1 MLSLENRLNLL
12 KEDLLREP
20 PSFVMTRE
28 LPFAIFR
35 YDPQTTEESEW
46 IMRRHIQMLATQI
59 ENEKRQRVVV
69 LSLASLF

>member
-1 MLSLENRLNLL
+1 
-12 KEDLLREP
+12 
-20 PSFVMTRE
+20 MTRE